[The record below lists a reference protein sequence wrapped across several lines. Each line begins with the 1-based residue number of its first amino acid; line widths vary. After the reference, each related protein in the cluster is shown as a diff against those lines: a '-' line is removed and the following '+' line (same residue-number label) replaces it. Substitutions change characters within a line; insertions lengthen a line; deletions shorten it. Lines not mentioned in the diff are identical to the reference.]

1 MHVERRLLNFLRSR
15 GWMLMLLMMMMML
28 MRRVIV

>member
-1 MHVERRLLNFLRSR
+1 MHVGKRLLNFLRSR
-15 GWMLMLLMMMMML
+15 GLMLIMMMM

>member
-1 MHVERRLLNFLRSR
+1 MHVGRRLLNFLRSR
-15 GWMLMLLMMMMML
+15 GLMLIMMMMMM